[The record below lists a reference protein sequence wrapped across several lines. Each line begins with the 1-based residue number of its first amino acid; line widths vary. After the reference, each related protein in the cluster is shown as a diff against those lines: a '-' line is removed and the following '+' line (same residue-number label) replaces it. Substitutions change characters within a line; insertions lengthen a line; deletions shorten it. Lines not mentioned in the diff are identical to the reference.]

1 MSIFEPIPRESAWDE
16 ETQELEDP
24 PSPDDSA
31 LPSRSLDPRSIRI
44 AGLAVLAIVIA
55 GLVASNAAGPASR
68 PQPLVPSHVD
78 PGAAAVEQTE
88 AKRSVPTAGPS
99 ASPSVEP
106 VDSSDDDAPRW
117 QAPDDSSDNYSL
129 SGDSKWDRKPGKG
142 HGRGRG

>member
-1 MSIFEPIPRESAWDE
+1 MSIFEPIPRESRVDDG
-16 ETQELEDP
+16 TQEFDDARSDDDP
-24 PSPDDSA
+24 A
-31 LPSRSLDPRSIRI
+31 HTGKSLDPRSIRI

-55 GLVASNAAGPASR
+55 GLVASNLAEPESR
-68 PQPLVPSHVD
+68 PQRLVPTRVD

-106 VDSSDDDAPRW
+106 IDEGDDDAPTW
-117 QAPDDSSDNYSL
+117 QAPDGSSDGDSS
-129 SGDSKWDRKPGKG
+129 GDPKWDSKPGKG